1 VDKVIFLIE
10 NRKIYLSGGNSYII
24 MLPKRWVESNGLKA
38 GDYIRMEISDNA
50 IVLRAKDSEK
60 TKKVITLDSKD
71 LCHDC
76 LIRRIVAYYLA
87 GYDSVRV
94 KVYNEEHRRAVS
106 LASDMLIG
114 AEIIEDLGKEIV
126 LEIFIDPN
134 RFRIDYIIE
143 RIGNMCV
150 TMLSD
155 FKQLLKSLDGFIHS
169 SILMREG
176 EIDRLH
182 FLALRL
188 LKSEISRKPEDLLEY
203 RTIIRALERI
213 SDHCVKMSDSLMRV
227 KMQLPKLIE
236 LVEICENIL
245 KLTMKSYYKRSS
257 DLADEVI
264 NEVEKFY
271 SMEEKYSN
279 ILFELLEDFWR
290 KKESIEKSAN
300 LRIILDSLS
309 RIAGYCSDIA
319 EAVINMCI

>member
-1 VDKVIFLIE
+1 MIVMIE
-10 NRKIYLSGGNSYII
+10 NRKIYLSGGKSYII
-24 MLPKRWVESNGLKA
+24 TLPKRWVENNGLKA
-38 GDYIRMEISDNA
+38 GDYIKMDISDNV
-50 IVLRAKDSEK
+50 IVLKAKDSEK
-60 TKKVITLDSKD
+60 AKKVVTLDSKD
-71 LCHDC
+71 ICHDC
-76 LIRRIVAYYLA
+76 LIRRIVAYYIA

-94 KVYNEEHRRAVS
+94 KVYSGEHRRAIS

-126 LEIFIDPN
+126 LEIFTDPN
-134 RFRIDYIIE
+134 RFNIDYIVE
-143 RIGNMCV
+143 RIGKMCI

-155 FKQLLKSLDGFIHS
+155 FKQHLKSLDGYIHS
-169 SILMREG
+169 SIVMRES

-188 LKSEISRKPEDLLEY
+188 LKSEIRPENLLEY
-203 RTIIRALERI
+203 RIIIRALERI
-213 SDHCVKMSDSLMRV
+213 SDHCVKMSDSLMSI

-236 LVEICENIL
+236 FVEICENIL
-245 KLTMKSYYKRSS
+245 KMTMKSYHKRSS

-271 SMEEKYSN
+271 SMEKKYSN